1 MVKGLSGQVSSLPLA
16 WQFFADSNPCGLISK
31 VMSLTIVSMLKYNM
45 RSMTVSMCEIVE
57 SVVRYRDIV
66 AKLKIVKIIC
76 FLMIAKIDAHE
87 IPAIW

>member
-1 MVKGLSGQVSSLPLA
+1 
-16 WQFFADSNPCGLISK
+16 
-31 VMSLTIVSMLKYNM
+31 
-45 RSMTVSMCEIVE
+45 MTVSMCEIVE